1 MKAVILK
8 PIFVLMMIL
17 SVAFISINASQ
28 IVGDGTVK
36 IEVAP
41 GFTIEDIIQDLHDN
55 AMIVSSGAQTGSSI
69 YVLHFDAKIVNADN
83 LYVFLESHPGAMIV
97 YEK

>member
-1 MKAVILK
+1 MKTVILK
-8 PIFVLMMIL
+8 PILVFMMIL
-17 SVAFISINASQ
+17 SVAFVSINASQ

-55 AMIVSSGAQTGSSI
+55 ALVINSTAHTGSSI
-69 YVLHFDAKIVNADN
+69 YILHFDAKMVNADN
-83 LYVFLESHPGAMIV
+83 LHVFLESHPGATIV